1 MDTGAIFAT
10 AFVVGLTGAMAPGP
24 LLTVTVAEAA
34 RRGFWV
40 GPLLVVGHG
49 ILEGSLVA
57 GLAAGLAGLLRLPW
71 VTGMIALVGGVFLL
85 WMGYTIARDAARGRL
100 TLEGI
105 DTSRAGESA
114 VWSRRQAARLVGLG
128 AAISLSN
135 PYWSLW
141 WATIGLTYVTFSL
154 ERGGVAP
161 LAFFSGH
168 ILSDFAWYALVA
180 AAVAG
185 SRRFLPPLVYRVVLT
200 ICGVFLV
207 FLAAYFIYT
216 GLVKFH
222 LLG

>member
-1 MDTGAIFAT
+1 VDLGAIFAT
-10 AFVVGLTGAMAPGP
+10 SFVVGLTGARAPGP

-49 ILEGSLVA
+49 ILEGSLVV
-57 GLAAGLAGLLRLPW
+57 GLAVGLAGLLTVPW
-71 VTGMIALVGGVFLL
+71 VTGTIALVGGVFLL

-100 TLEGI
+100 SLAGI
-105 DTSRAGESA
+105 DMSRTDASA
-114 VWSRRQAARLVGLG
+114 ALSRRQAARLVGLG
-128 AAISLSN
+128 AAVSLSN

-180 AAVAG
+180 AAVAS
-185 SRRFLPPLVYRVVLT
+185 SRRFLPPLFYRIVLT
-200 ICGVFLV
+200 VCGVFLV
-207 FLAAYFIYT
+207 FLAGYFIYT

>member
-1 MDTGAIFAT
+1 MDTGTIFAT

-40 GPLLVVGHG
+40 GPLLVAGHG
-49 ILEGSLVA
+49 ILEGSLVV
-57 GLAAGLAGLLRLPW
+57 GLTVGLAGLLRLPW
-71 VTGMIALVGGVFLL
+71 VTGTIALVGGLFLL
-85 WMGYTIARDAARGRL
+85 WMGYTIARDAARGRFS
-100 TLEGI
+100 LEGI
-105 DTSRAGESA
+105 EVPAAGAPALFSRLQT
-114 VWSRRQAARLVGLG
+114 VRLIGLG
-128 AAISLSN
+128 VITSLSN

-141 WATIGLTYVTFSL
+141 WATIGLSYITLSL

-161 LAFFSGH
+161 LAFFFGH

-180 AAVAG
+180 AAVAS
-185 SRRFLPPLVYRVVLT
+185 SRHFLPPLVYRVVLT
-200 ICGVFLV
+200 LCGVFLV
-207 FLAAYFIYT
+207 FLACYFIYT